1 MQIHRSGPGHIA
13 MYIEGAEVAARG
25 WQELDETHVR
35 NLADTALDELG
46 LRSSPHLIES
56 YAAADGGALIF
67 VSLRDGTAQTAYYAF
82 ADADSLL
89 DAIRTGGVGP
99 EAVRCYRYDGMYILA
114 LDGSRLSRR
123 ELPHLC
129 EFGVR
134 LRAGSL
140 FEAVLA
146 EHGTALC
153 CYAKEAAPGP

>member
-1 MQIHRSGPGHIA
+1 MRIHRSGPEHIA

-35 NLADTALDELG
+35 SLTDTALDELG
-46 LRSSPHLIES
+46 LRSSPHMIES

-89 DAIRTGGVGP
+89 DAIRTGGTSP
-99 EAVRCYRYDGMYILA
+99 DAARCYRYDGMYILA
-114 LDGSRLSRR
+114 LDGSELPQGG
-123 ELPHLC
+123 LPHLC

-140 FEAVLA
+140 LEAVLA

-153 CYAKEAAPGP
+153 CHSKEAAR